1 MVVESPGSG
10 ADGLRSYPNSTP
22 STVTWASDTCRLCLS
37 VRICKMGIVRGPAS
51 EGCSENQLIIVIS
64 PIVGGLSPQAPGG
77 PGSSLGLKD
86 ELGVG
91 NNQKERA
98 RSKQTQASVR

>member
-1 MVVESPGSG
+1 ML
-10 ADGLRSYPNSTP
+10 AISYHT
-22 STVTWASDTCRLCLS
+22 
-37 VRICKMGIVRGPAS
+37 IV
-51 EGCSENQLIIVIS
+51 IIVIVIS

-77 PGSSLGLKD
+77 PGSSLGLED

-98 RSKQTQASVR
+98 WSKQTQASVC